1 MNRKKRGYEWQKFQL
16 NTVESGSPRK
26 DSNDSKDENYIFEDL
41 SVIYVSLALGSPKLQ
56 LHLANLT
63 KFFSEPY
70 HPIPNAGA
78 EDALACSVKTL
89 GLPAL
94 GTSKPSMTCS
104 WLKSDKKKGWY
115 LRVEILA
122 KFHFKILNILSSFTM
137 CLPFFIHQME
147 LLWFP
152 CNAAPTGAL
161 RRSITCCVAKTSP
174 IQQIWREALHS
185 QTPNN
190 LTTWKNHLWTLCQ
203 NGIWEMRLVFLDS
216 NQHSA
221 RTRYSGIIISEFYAF
236 LKQSWV
242 MSRHNR
248 LYPCLVFH
256 VVWVWKR
263 QVSGIWSAALPKDR
277 FVRARPL
284 PQQHVPTIW
293 ANFSRSLRSRRRWR
307 ASNKKGN
314 QFEHKSFHKPRP
326 SSVQFCQMDRNDL
339 SKVILHWH
347 LCGLPFDSEET
358 SWQGSRVVLRK
369 ANKKYETPGNWQ
381 HFDDVKQTK
390 RNQTTEGKLRN

>member
-1 MNRKKRGYEWQKFQL
+1 MNRKKRGNDRSFSWIQWSRVLPGRTRMTRRTKIAFSKIFRRSTFHWPWVAPNFSFILPTWQNSFRNPTIQ
-16 NTVESGSPRK
+16 
-26 DSNDSKDENYIFEDL
+26 
-41 SVIYVSLALGSPKLQ
+41 
-56 LHLANLT
+56 
-63 KFFSEPY
+63 
-70 HPIPNAGA
+70 IPNTGA

-174 IQQIWREALHS
+174 IQQIWREPLHF

-203 NGIWEMRLVFLDS
+203 NGIWGMRLVFLDS

-263 QVSGIWSAALPKDR
+263 QVSGTWSAALPKDR

-284 PQQHVPTIW
+284 PEQHVPTIW

-307 ASNKKGN
+307 ASNKK
-314 QFEHKSFHKPRP
+314 QIRTQISQTSSFFR
-326 SSVQFCQMDRNDL
+326 SV
-339 SKVILHWH
+339 
-347 LCGLPFDSEET
+347 LPN
-358 SWQGSRVVLRK
+358 GS
-369 ANKKYETPGNWQ
+369 
-381 HFDDVKQTK
+381 D
-390 RNQTTEGKLRN
+390 